1 LFGGWRVGIIGSM
14 QSGAVFTVYSLA
26 NQTNAFTPGNI
37 RADLTGDPRSGQQTI
52 ARWFNTSAFANAAPF
67 RFGNSGRGIL
77 EGPGLANVDS
87 SFAKQFPIKENWRA
101 EVRAEF
107 FNLFNRANFS
117 LPNATV
123 NSPNYGIINAAAAA
137 RSGQLAFRI
146 DF

>member
-1 LFGGWRVGIIGSM
+1 
-14 QSGAVFTVYSLA
+14 
-26 NQTNAFTPGNI
+26 
-37 RADLTGDPRSGQQTI
+37 
-52 ARWFNTSAFANAAPF
+52 
-67 RFGNSGRGIL
+67 L